1 MTVPA
6 QTPQRASSQR
16 RQFDPPK
23 RSAIALADLLGG
35 SDQVDRWKE
44 QREEIWH
51 THRARRLE
59 GGSRR
64 LYPLR
69 RIEHPGCLQSDDGDC
84 RPPPPTPGCSQRL
97 LRRGRVYRYRTDDG
111 VNGLAGEEGTFLP
124 CTRWL
129 AQDSRWPI
137 RLIEPRTGCE
147 RATAVA
153 NDLGLLAEELDPELP
168 SGSATSRKHLVN
180 WPG

>member
-84 RPPPPTPGCSQRL
+84 RPPARRRPQDARNDCCDVGGCIATAPTMESTGSPAKRALS
-97 LRRGRVYRYRTDDG
+97 
-111 VNGLAGEEGTFLP
+111 

>member
-1 MTVPA
+1 VRDA
-6 QTPQRASSQR
+6 
-16 RQFDPPK
+16 
-23 RSAIALADLLGG
+23 
-35 SDQVDRWKE
+35 WKE
-44 QREEIWH
+44 EADAFTPYVGSSTLDASNLMMAIVG
-51 THRARRLE
+51 HRRRPQDARNDCCDV
-59 GGSRR
+59 GGC
-64 LYPLR
+64 
-69 RIEHPGCLQSDDGDC
+69 IATA
-84 RPPPPTPGCSQRL
+84 PTMESTGSPAKRALS
-97 LRRGRVYRYRTDDG
+97 
-111 VNGLAGEEGTFLP
+111 

>member
-1 MTVPA
+1 VRDAWKEEADAFTPYVGSSTLDASNLMMAIVGLLPA
-6 QTPQRASSQR
+6 ADPRMLATIAATWAGVSLPHRRWSQR
-16 RQFDPPK
+16 
-23 RSAIALADLLGG
+23 
-35 SDQVDRWKE
+35 
-44 QREEIWH
+44 
-51 THRARRLE
+51 
-59 GGSRR
+59 
-64 LYPLR
+64 
-69 RIEHPGCLQSDDGDC
+69 
-84 RPPPPTPGCSQRL
+84 
-97 LRRGRVYRYRTDDG
+97 
-111 VNGLAGEEGTFLP
+111 LAGEEGTFLP